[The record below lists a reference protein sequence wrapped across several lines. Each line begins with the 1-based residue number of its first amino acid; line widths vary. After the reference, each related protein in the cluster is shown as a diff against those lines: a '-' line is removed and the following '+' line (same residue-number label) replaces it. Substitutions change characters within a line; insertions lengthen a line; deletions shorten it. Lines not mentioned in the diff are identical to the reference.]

1 MDYKDLIPDK
11 VLNSS
16 AKNVKLAVEFVDEL
30 SKKGDVSREEI
41 VPLLTERFRDNKE
54 ALAFALGFLAFIESN
69 EDELEEFNEE
79 APDFGDW
86 DDEDEDEEFD
96 ENVDEEE
103 IEIEYEDFEQVP
115 FGCGCCLYCD
125 ITESEERTTVKKVL
139 RSLTPEKGHFLHVD
153 LEVPDISKV
162 EGLLMT
168 VSLTKGGPRYKFS
181 FNKGTIP
188 YFSDGNHLHFPAI
201 ETTELFNEGYTLQE
215 GETDKVIITA
225 TKDGHTIGKYPIYVN
240 GPLQPGSNAEKSAKI
255 AFEKM
260 A

>member
-1 MDYKDLIPDK
+1 MDYKDLMPDEI
-11 VLNSS
+11 LNNS

-30 SKKGDVSREEI
+30 SKKGGVSREDI
-41 VPLLTERFRDNKE
+41 VPMLTERFRDNKE
-54 ALAFALGFLAFIESN
+54 ALTFALGFLTYIESD
-69 EDELEEFNEE
+69 EDEPEDANEE
-79 APDFGDW
+79 ALDFGDW
-86 DDEDEDEEFD
+86 DDEDEDEELD
-96 ENVDEEE
+96 ENVYEEE

-125 ITESEERTTVKKVL
+125 ITESKENTSVKKVL

-153 LEVPDISKV
+153 LEVPDINKV

-215 GETDKVIITA
+215 GETDKVIITVI
-225 TKDGHTIGKYPIYVN
+225 KDGHTIGKYPIYVN
-240 GPLQPGSNAEKSAKI
+240 GPLQPGSNAEESAKI